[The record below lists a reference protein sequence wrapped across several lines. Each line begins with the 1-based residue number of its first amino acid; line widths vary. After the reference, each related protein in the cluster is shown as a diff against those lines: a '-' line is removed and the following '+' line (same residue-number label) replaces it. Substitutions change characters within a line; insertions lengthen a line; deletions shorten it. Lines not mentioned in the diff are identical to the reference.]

1 MFTPF
6 DIMYRKVWVKDGFI
20 YPQLYLVSVV
30 LTFFSMLYLGYKTI
44 SLIFNLADYIDDS
57 YDRVYTSTYTFMRT
71 GLEGYFTIFKYEPTQ
86 NDFFPYFDQL
96 ETVGNAISELVIAI
110 KIGAYIA
117 LILSTVSVF
126 ANFVWMSY
134 DYRKRVMDARIG
146 IFGFNPNKIPIRMNS
161 ILPAAIISNSVF
173 LFFLVL
179 IVLTLA

>member
-1 MFTPF
+1 
-6 DIMYRKVWVKDGFI
+6 
-20 YPQLYLVSVV
+20 
-30 LTFFSMLYLGYKTI
+30 
-44 SLIFNLADYIDDS
+44 
-57 YDRVYTSTYTFMRT
+57 MRT
-71 GLEGYFTIFKYEPTQ
+71 GLERYLTIFKYEPTKI
-86 NDFFPYFDQL
+86 DFFLYFDQL

-146 IFGFNPNKIPIRMNS
+146 IFGFNPKKIPIRMNS

-179 IVLTLA
+179 IILTLA